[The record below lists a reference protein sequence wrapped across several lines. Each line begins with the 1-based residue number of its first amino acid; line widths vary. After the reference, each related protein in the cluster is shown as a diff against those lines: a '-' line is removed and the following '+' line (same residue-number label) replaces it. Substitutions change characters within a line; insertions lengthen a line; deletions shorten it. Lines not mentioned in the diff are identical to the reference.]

1 MPGWSMGWELRKK
14 RLVGEP
20 PLPKLAQRIKLP
32 KLHKLPKVPKLLRP
46 PKPEAP
52 PGHEYYWRDE

>member
-1 MPGWSMGWELRKK
+1 MTWELRKK
-14 RLVGEP
+14 RIFGEP
-20 PLPKLAQRIKLP
+20 PLPKLVKRPQLPRLRKLP
-32 KLHKLPKVPKLLRP
+32 RVPKVLRP